1 MISIIS
7 IDIPEIP
14 EQWVKS
20 TSFPYKEKM
29 ESFNTPRRTTA
40 GRTDSKTEICKV
52 TKFLSIFSTSLYL
65 KQLEKPLYQLILS
78 LKLVV

>member
-52 TKFLSIFSTSLYL
+52 TKFL
-65 KQLEKPLYQLILS
+65 
-78 LKLVV
+78 